1 MDSTAKEPLP
11 GDVPDN
17 VATNDVDDAVR
28 DGGVDLPTGH
38 ANEALGDL
46 FASAVLDAM
55 PRLDD
60 LRVPSKETVTEP
72 APSTME
78 IAAAQARNVAP
89 RPFGKAAAP
98 VPPKI
103 PLAPLK
109 HLQARFNPL
118 ADGIMYLAVFL
129 GGFLGV
135 ALRTPL
141 TMMFPHDA
149 ARPSGAVVPLLAT
162 LLVNVLACFG
172 YGTLTS
178 YLSRASWLSKR
189 VRQVL
194 GSGLGMGLCGSFSLM
209 AMAILQ
215 GFVLIGDGRY
225 AVFLGYADGS
235 LCGGLLAVMLGNRC
249 GRLAATRRQRLVVA
263 TAVDAA
269 NEEDRRRRHAK
280 TAGAHAAGQ
289 QGGARRVDA
298 AAETMNGPAHDVGT
312 ASDGHAASQNPVT
325 NDPAMR
331 SADHAG
337 PDGVTPG
344 TADRAAKAEVPQAPL
359 AYEPPPVTAEIPL
372 VPDPATGEVH

>member
-28 DGGVDLPTGH
+28 DGGADLPTGH

-60 LRVPSKETVTEP
+60 LRVPSKETGTEP

-78 IAAAQARNVAP
+78 IAAAQARNGAP

-135 ALRTPL
+135 ALHTPI

-149 ARPSGAVVPLLAT
+149 ARPGSAVVPLLAT
-162 LLVNVLACFG
+162 LLVNALACFG

-178 YLSRASWLSKR
+178 YLSRAAWLSKR
-189 VRQVL
+189 VRQIL
-194 GSGLGMGLCGSFSLM
+194 GSGLGMGVCGALSMM

-215 GFVLIGDGRY
+215 GFLLLGDGDY
-225 AVFLGYADGS
+225 AMFLAYTAGS
-235 LCGGLLAVMLGNRC
+235 LSCGVVAALLGSRC
-249 GRLAATRRQRLVVA
+249 GRLLAAHQQRLVVA
-263 TAVDAA
+263 KAVADANA
-269 NEEDRRRRHAK
+269 EDRRRRHAK
-280 TAGAHAAGQ
+280 TVGAHAQTVSDASHALHPQAVESTGPE
-289 QGGARRVDA
+289 GAVDHHETVDA
-298 AAETMNGPAHDVGT
+298 RQAPASG
-312 ASDGHAASQNPVT
+312 
-325 NDPAMR
+325 
-331 SADHAG
+331 
-337 PDGVTPG
+337 
-344 TADRAAKAEVPQAPL
+344 QAPL
-359 AYEPPPVTAEIPL
+359 AYEPPPITAEIPL